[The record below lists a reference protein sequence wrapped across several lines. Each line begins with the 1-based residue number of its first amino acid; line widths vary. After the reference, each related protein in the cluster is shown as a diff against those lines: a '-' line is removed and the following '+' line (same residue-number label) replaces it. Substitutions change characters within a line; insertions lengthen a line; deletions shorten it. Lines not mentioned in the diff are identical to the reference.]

1 MSFFSKIAKG
11 CIMHICHEPKSRGVN
26 CVHWVISRSV
36 NIRGCSKLLGHSQL
50 QITQGYNAGFYPSFI
65 TIQMIKLLSMRD
77 IGNPNPRKSTFISIL
92 AIDTQHVRS
101 SKSDIRDV

>member
-1 MSFFSKIAKG
+1 
-11 CIMHICHEPKSRGVN
+11 MHICHEPESRGVN
-26 CVHWVISRSV
+26 CVHWVISSQHTRMFKIVGPFTIADYSRVLSV
-36 NIRGCSKLLGHSQL
+36 FHHHPDDKI
-50 QITQGYNAGFYPSFI
+50 AGSTDVAI
-65 TIQMIKLLSMRD
+65 SRRD

>member
-11 CIMHICHEPKSRGVN
+11 
-26 CVHWVISRSV
+26 SV